1 MNEEFDAKKLFDDA
15 TKNTLKKGYDSL
27 KNIMFD
33 VFTNNAYLQDDENIA
48 LSKDMISS
56 NTGMRYDNLIE
67 LWFRQWK
74 LTQGKK

>member
-1 MNEEFDAKKLFDDA
+1 MNDEFDAKKLFDDA
-15 TKNTLKKGYDSL
+15 TKNTLKKGYDQL
-27 KNIMFD
+27 KIIMFD

-56 NTGMRYDNLIE
+56 NTGMRYDNLID
-67 LWFRQWK
+67 LWFKQWK